1 MTLAPQRFGTQ
12 GGGRCCCLK
21 SLIGRRRG
29 SRRQRWKGQAQR
41 RFSPL
46 PSDSSP
52 TNPKSE
58 SPSKRGSVVTIMCIA
73 TKHDYRE
80 TGKEN
85 EKFED
90 VDVVLLVSES
100 DTDKKSVY

>member
-1 MTLAPQRFGTQ
+1 
-12 GGGRCCCLK
+12 
-21 SLIGRRRG
+21 
-29 SRRQRWKGQAQR
+29 
-41 RFSPL
+41 
-46 PSDSSP
+46 
-52 TNPKSE
+52 
-58 SPSKRGSVVTIMCIA
+58 MCIA

-100 DTDKKSVY
+100 DTDKKRLY